1 MGRLDDIIARNQ
13 PKKNYGGGL
22 VGAII
27 AETTDPS
34 ATADE
39 KASRRLA
46 MLIVGG
52 VVLAIAIIVAVA
64 V

>member
-13 PKKNYGGGL
+13 KKSTSGGL

-27 AETTDPS
+27 AEATDPA
-34 ATADE
+34 ATPAE
-39 KASRRLA
+39 RANRRLA
-46 MLIVGG
+46 MFIVGG
-52 VVLAIAIIVAVA
+52 VVLAIAVVVALV